1 MKIKSVR
8 AVTVNIPRTPPKTP
22 ARRPNWNT
30 HARRALP
37 INKYPEFPR
46 MHGAMPGANTR
57 EEIWVQV
64 VAEDGTY
71 GLGQCSFG
79 ELTAA
84 LVDYHFAP
92 LLVGRDCFA
101 TEFLNDLMWRSTQ
114 RFGAGGLATVA
125 QSGIDLALWDLKG
138 KLLEQP
144 VYRLLGGPCRD
155 KVDLYVT
162 SDDLDWSMELGFHAF
177 KVSNPVHYEE
187 GIDGLNILDEHIGK
201 ARDMVGYDVELMYN
215 PVMSFNVEF
224 AVRVAER
231 LRKYGLRW
239 LEEPLIPT
247 DLEGHVEL
255 RKAIN
260 WVPLATGED
269 HHGRHA
275 FRQLIERRAIDI
287 AQPDLKWCGGLTEAV
302 KIYTIAEA
310 AGIATIPHAGAG
322 TPYGQHFG
330 MAMPESPMAEFWM
343 GSDPGVPLEEVSV
356 SPSCQTYLGQT
367 RACLSKK
374 SARYRECRCRRT
386 GMWCRRTRRGL
397 GWRLRMNGSW
407 LGIMG
412 RR

>member
-1 MKIKSVR
+1 MLRHRVPQR
-8 AVTVNIPRTPPKTP
+8 PHVALHP
-22 ARRPNWNT
+22 AIRR
-30 HARRALP
+30 
-37 INKYPEFPR
+37 
-46 MHGAMPGANTR
+46 
-57 EEIWVQV
+57 
-64 VAEDGTY
+64 
-71 GLGQCSFG
+71 
-79 ELTAA
+79 
-84 LVDYHFAP
+84 
-92 LLVGRDCFA
+92 
-101 TEFLNDLMWRSTQ
+101 
-114 RFGAGGLATVA
+114 GGIATVA

-155 KVDLYVT
+155 KIDIYVT

-224 AVRVAER
+224 AIRVAER

-247 DLEGHVEL
+247 DLEGHIEL
-255 RKAIN
+255 KKAIN

-275 FRQLIERRAIDI
+275 FRQLIEHRAIDI

-310 AGIATIPHAGAG
+310 AGIATIPPRRRRHTLRPALLLRNARIPNGRVLDGLRPRRPPGGSLPHTRHAHAQRRLRHPIRRPRLRHGNQG
-322 TPYGQHFG
+322 RVGSPLGPYGG
-330 MAMPESPMAEFWM
+330 DEDPEIEYPSPGKCPLSPRERARVRGAQKSLPPRWGKARM
-343 GSDPGVPLEEVSV
+343 GVMNPFIVSY
-356 SPSCQTYLGQT
+356 PTNPEGCRNGQ
-367 RACLSKK
+367 
-374 SARYRECRCRRT
+374 SARNIHT
-386 GMWCRRTRRGL
+386 
-397 GWRLRMNGSW
+397 
-407 LGIMG
+407 
-412 RR
+412 

>member
-30 HARRALP
+30 HASRALP

-46 MHGAMPGANTR
+46 MHGAMPGANTS

-187 GIDGLNILDEHIGK
+187 GIDGLNILDEHIGR

-247 DLEGHVEL
+247 DLEGHIEL

-275 FRQLIERRAIDI
+275 FRQLIEHRAIDI
-287 AQPDLKWCGGLTEAV
+287 AQPDLKWCGGLDGGNQDIHHRGGGGNRDDSARGRGDALRPAFRHGYAGV
-302 KIYTIAEA
+302 ADGGVLDGVGPGRA
-310 AGIATIPHAGAG
+310 AGG
-322 TPYGQHFG
+322 
-330 MAMPESPMAEFWM
+330 
-343 GSDPGVPLEEVSV
+343 GVPD
-356 SPSCQTYLGQT
+356 
-367 RACLSKK
+367 
-374 SARYRECRCRRT
+374 T
-386 GMWCRRTRRGL
+386 GYADAE
-397 GWRLRMNGSW
+397 
-407 LGIMG
+407 G
-412 RR
+412 RVCGAFGCAGVWDGDCG

>member
-46 MHGAMPGANTR
+46 MHGAMPGANTS

-144 VYRLLGGPCRD
+144 VYRLLGGPCRN
-155 KVDLYVT
+155 KVDIYVT

-224 AVRVAER
+224 TVRVAER

-247 DLEGHVEL
+247 DLEGHIEL

-275 FRQLIERRAIDI
+275 FRQLIEHRAIDI

-310 AGIATIPHAGAG
+310 AGIATIPHAGVG
-322 TPYGQHFG
+322 TPWGQHFA

-343 GSDPGVPLEEVSV
+343 GSDPGVPLEEVCPIPGMPMPKDGYV
-356 SPSCQTYLGQT
+356 VPSDAPGF
-367 RACLSKK
+367 
-374 SARYRECRCRRT
+374 
-386 GMWCRRTRRGL
+386 GMEIKDEWVVAWDHGAAMRGL
-397 GWRLRMNGSW
+397 G
-407 LGIMG
+407 
-412 RR
+412 